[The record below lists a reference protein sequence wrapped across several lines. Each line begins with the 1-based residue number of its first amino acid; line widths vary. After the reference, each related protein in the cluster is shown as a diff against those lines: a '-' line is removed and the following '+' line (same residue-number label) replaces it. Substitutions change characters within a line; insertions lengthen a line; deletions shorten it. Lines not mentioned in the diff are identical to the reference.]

1 MDASTG
7 GILGATGIAV
17 SLLGAI
23 LSVINHKR
31 IRSGCCGKKLEL
43 SLDVENTTPPG
54 PQGGPLGPPGP
65 QGGPLG
71 PIQTS
76 HQTPEENAQ
85 SLP

>member
-43 SLDVENTTPPG
+43 SLDVETTT
-54 PQGGPLGPPGP
+54 PPGP

-76 HQTPEENAQ
+76 HQPPEENAQ

>member
-1 MDASTG
+1 MEASTG
-7 GILGATGIAV
+7 GILGAIGIAV
-17 SLLGAI
+17 SILGAI
-23 LSVINHKR
+23 LSIINHKR
-31 IRSGCCGKKLEL
+31 VRSGCCGKKLEL

-54 PQGGPLGPPGP
+54 PQGGHP

-85 SLP
+85 S

>member
-7 GILGATGIAV
+7 GILGATGIAI

-23 LSVINHKR
+23 LSIINHKR
-31 IRSGCCGKKLEL
+31 VRSGCCGKKIEV

-54 PQGGPLGPPGP
+54 PQGGPLGP

-76 HQTPEENAQ
+76 HQIPEENAQ
-85 SLP
+85 S